1 MTLHIGIIGTGWFS
15 RVHADIIK
23 GMNGVK
29 LQAVCGTS
37 LSKAEHMAQDYEA
50 KGYGHLKDMLD
61 SERLDAVY
69 ICVPPMSHGEIELE
83 LIRRGIPFLV
93 EKPLGLDAEL
103 PRRILEQVEATGILT
118 SVGYHFRYAQTVD
131 RLKAM
136 VNTHKVGMALG
147 KWMGSMPGVAWWRQ
161 QNGSGGQCIE
171 QTTHVVDL
179 LRYVAGEVDEVYAL
193 YGKRVKH
200 ELEPNVE
207 VADVGTITLKMR
219 SGLIANISNTCV
231 LPGDSDISETGLSFY
246 TNQGILDWS
255 PQRLSVQA
263 SGIQT
268 NYTAN
273 NQPYIQENEAFI
285 HALRTGDK
293 SLIRSDYADAFKTQQ
308 VTCAALESATRGMP
322 VAVLTI

>member
-1 MTLHIGIIGTGWFS
+1 MLMTLHIGIIGTGWFS

-147 KWMGSMPGVAWWRQ
+147 KWMGSMPV
-161 QNGSGGQCIE
+161 
-171 QTTHVVDL
+171 L
-179 LRYVAGEVDEVYAL
+179 LG
-193 YGKRVKH
+193 
-200 ELEPNVE
+200 
-207 VADVGTITLKMR
+207 
-219 SGLIANISNTCV
+219 
-231 LPGDSDISETGLSFY
+231 GDSKM
-246 TNQGILDWS
+246 
-255 PQRLSVQA
+255 VQV
-263 SGIQT
+263 G
-268 NYTAN
+268 NVLN
-273 NQPYIQENEAFI
+273 RR
-285 HALRTGDK
+285 HM
-293 SLIRSDYADAFKTQQ
+293 SLICFVMS
-308 VTCAALESATRGMP
+308 LEKSMRCMRCMVSG
-322 VAVLTI
+322 